1 MSAIQSRAQI
11 EEEIIETLIGW
22 KVRADALAQDTAA
35 ARTAVIRAKEM
46 RIWEGKYAGFKD
58 WLEAECDIT
67 EVWAYRLIS
76 SAKVIAAIEDAAA
89 ESPRLRPLL
98 QEANAEKLHAIT
110 DRTADALKVIPATQA
125 AKAVLHAI
133 KKAKAVPTLAQVKR
147 ELVAESNHQKPLP
160 VQHTEQVGLKL
171 KNPISVAL
179 ILMDGEWLKI
189 RQDMVLLAIKP
200 EVIFN
205 RLRSVVEKLL

>member
-1 MSAIQSRAQI
+1 MSDVQSRAQI

-22 KVRADALAQDTAA
+22 KLRADALAVDTAA
-35 ARTAVIRAKEM
+35 ARIAVNRAREM
-46 RIWEGKYAGFKD
+46 RIWEGKYGSFKD
-58 WLEAECDIT
+58 WLENECDIT
-67 EVWAYRLIS
+67 EQWAYRLIS

-89 ESPRLRPLL
+89 QSPALRPLL
-98 QEANAEKLHAIT
+98 QEENVEKLHAIT
-110 DRTADALKVIPATQA
+110 DRTADALKVVSSRKA
-125 AKAVLHAI
+125 AKAVLSAI
-133 KKAKAVPTLAQVKR
+133 KKAKAVPTTAEVKR
-147 ELVAESNHQKPLP
+147 ELVAVANHQTPLEP
-160 VQHTEQVGLKL
+160 IGAKL
-171 KNPISVAL
+171 QNPIAAAL